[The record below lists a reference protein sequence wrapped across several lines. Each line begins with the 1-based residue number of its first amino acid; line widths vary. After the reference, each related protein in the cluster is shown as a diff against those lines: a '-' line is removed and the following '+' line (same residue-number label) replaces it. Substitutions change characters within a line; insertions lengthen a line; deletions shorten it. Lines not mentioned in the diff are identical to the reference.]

1 MMRRIED
8 LRLHEDTMIFGLSSA
23 FGPSPKTSTQDG
35 RELQHGETGDRAI
48 HLFKRAMRS
57 EDNVD
62 TAEDGSGL
70 HREMDGGRDFFST
83 ARVGHSIL
91 VTCCPFW
98 EHYHLYNG
106 KWEVANKSSDIK
118 RFTTALSIDGEWH
131 EWRDVVRVLI
141 QTDPISL

>member
-1 MMRRIED
+1 MRRIED
-8 LRLHEDTMIFGLSSA
+8 LRLHEDTMIFGLFKQLLL

-70 HREMDGGRDFFST
+70 HRESTWRNRFRGFDG
-83 ARVGHSIL
+83 L
-91 VTCCPFW
+91 PF
-98 EHYHLYNG
+98 
-106 KWEVANKSSDIK
+106 
-118 RFTTALSIDGEWH
+118 
-131 EWRDVVRVLI
+131 
-141 QTDPISL
+141 